1 MDQNAVLSLRLQHT
15 KVIASDDIK
24 TCYIH
29 YFCTYFLSVNTL
41 INQHQFLMC
50 HRFHILDR
58 FKCYIINFHILSSY
72 LS

>member
-1 MDQNAVLSLRLQHT
+1 MDQNAVLSLRLQYT
-15 KVIASDDIK
+15 KVIASDEN
-24 TCYIH
+24 TCYLH
-29 YFCTYFLSVNTL
+29 YFCTDFLSVNTL
-41 INQHQFLMC
+41 INQHHLMC